1 MYRTEEL
8 KDNLIAVSFTKRPQP
23 FTLNKNAFRNFVN
36 CLEKY
41 AVGNR
46 FYRILS
52 SNCGLA
58 INSEI

>member
-41 AVGNR
+41 ADFSKIDFTEFFQITAV
-46 FYRILS
+46 
-52 SNCGLA
+52 
-58 INSEI
+58 